1 MDGLKKENFDLR
13 LSLYFY
19 EQRLND
25 MSSDSI
31 DQALKEVYKQ
41 QGKKAPSSLP
51 LPRTQLV
58 VSYVECKPQSNHP
71 KAHTRTEKIQEHYTG
86 TESGS
91 GYIEESAMYKAAWY
105 DRARER
111 GI

>member
-31 DQALKEVYKQ
+31 DQALKEVFNSITYY
-41 QGKKAPSSLP
+41 
-51 LPRTQLV
+51 RTLY
-58 VSYVECKPQSNHP
+58 STMFY
-71 KAHTRTEKIQEHYTG
+71 RRM
-86 TESGS
+86 
-91 GYIEESAMYKAAWY
+91 SASK
-105 DRARER
+105 
-111 GI
+111 

>member
-31 DQALKEVYKQ
+31 DQALKEVCRMRQAWQ
-41 QGKKAPSSLP
+41 QAIVKSVFLY
-51 LPRTQLV
+51 R
-58 VSYVECKPQSNHP
+58 
-71 KAHTRTEKIQEHYTG
+71 
-86 TESGS
+86 
-91 GYIEESAMYKAAWY
+91 M
-105 DRARER
+105 
-111 GI
+111 

>member
-31 DQALKEVYKQ
+31 DQALKEVCNSTTY
-41 QGKKAPSSLP
+41 
-51 LPRTQLV
+51 
-58 VSYVECKPQSNHP
+58 NHTLHSTMFYHRMLAS
-71 KAHTRTEKIQEHYTG
+71 K
-86 TESGS
+86 
-91 GYIEESAMYKAAWY
+91 
-105 DRARER
+105 
-111 GI
+111 